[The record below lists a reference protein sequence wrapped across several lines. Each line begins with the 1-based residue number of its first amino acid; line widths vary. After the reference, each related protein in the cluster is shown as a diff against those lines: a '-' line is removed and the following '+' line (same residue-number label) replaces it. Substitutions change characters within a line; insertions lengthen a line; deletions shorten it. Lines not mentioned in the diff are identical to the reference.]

1 MNSIL
6 ADRYASEEMVHIFSD
21 IRRYGAW
28 RLVWLTLA
36 EAQLEAGFPIDPA
49 KLEECRKTAGQI
61 NFDRVKEIETE
72 TRHDVMAHL
81 KYWAEICPAVNH
93 TIHLG
98 ATSCYVTDNA
108 ECLLNKEA
116 LAFIANQVR
125 ELNTLL
131 AKLAYKTADYAVI
144 GYTHFQPASPTT
156 IGKRVATWLQDL
168 ISDYDELVAYHNTM
182 KCRGAKGTTG
192 TQASFLELVKG
203 DKTKVKRMDALIA
216 KKLLFPGSVK
226 LSGQTISRKQEVRL
240 ADLLSS
246 LAISLSKI
254 GHDMRLLSHTG
265 DLHESFD
272 KGQQIG
278 SSAMPWKQNPMLSE
292 RLCSLAR
299 MVPQYREMLTQTAM
313 TQWLERTLD
322 DSAIRRVAIPDIFL
336 AINSALNTAIK
347 LIKSLNPVDL
357 ESIESNSSVY
367 ASELLLAR
375 AVLRGYSRQEAH
387 AVLQK
392 LTQEAAEGANR
403 GSPNFNYRFQKLTT
417 NHEMW
422 AGDDLAEALDN
433 LSLKDL
439 VGLAPDQTREFLSQH
454 KNYFDAYAP

>member
-6 ADRYASEEMVHIFSD
+6 AERYVSPEMAHIFSD
-21 IRRYGAW
+21 ISRYGKW

-36 EAQLEAGFPIDPA
+36 EAQLEAGFPIDPI
-49 KLEECRKTAGQI
+49 KLEECRKTADQI
-61 NFDRVKEIETE
+61 NFDRVKEIEAE

-116 LAFIANQVR
+116 LAFTVKQLR

-131 AKLAYKTADYAVI
+131 ARLASKTANHAVL

-168 ISDYDELVAYHNTM
+168 IGDYDELVSYHNTM
-182 KCRGAKGTTG
+182 RCRGAKGTTG
-192 TQASFLELVKG
+192 TQASFLELARGNKA
-203 DKTKVKRMDALIA
+203 KVKRMDVLVA

-254 GHDMRLLSHTG
+254 GNDMRLLSHTG
-265 DLHESFD
+265 DLYEGFGR
-272 KGQQIG
+272 GQVG
-278 SSAMPWKQNPMLSE
+278 SSAMPWKRNPMLSE
-292 RLCSLAR
+292 RLCSLTR
-299 MVPQYREMLTQTAM
+299 MIPQYREMLTQTAM

-336 AINSALNTAIK
+336 ATNSALNTAIK
-347 LIKSLNPVDL
+347 LIKSIDPVDL
-357 ESIESNSSVY
+357 TLDEANITVY

-387 AVLQK
+387 ACLQAFVS
-392 LTQEAAEGANR
+392 EASKAAC
-403 GSPNFNYRFQKLTT
+403 FNTRFRELVVG
-417 NHEMW
+417 HEMW
-422 AGDDLAEALDN
+422 AEDDLAKN
-433 LSLKDL
+433 LRNLRMRDL
-439 VGLAPDQTREFLSQH
+439 IGLAADQTMEFLSQH